1 MASMTG
7 VLDFETIV
15 REQAPLIGRIASTY
29 ERRPAL
35 IEELTQDVL
44 LALYRALP
52 TFRGDASLK
61 TFIARITHNVC
72 VDHVRRA
79 TCRPAEQGDDAL
91 SHMID
96 PSQSAEEVTDLS
108 LARDRLL
115 TAVRNLPV
123 ASRQIV
129 SLHLE
134 GFDNLEIADVLGLTP
149 GNVRVRLHRS
159 KDTLRD
165 MMETGR

>member
-1 MASMTG
+1 MTG
-7 VLDFETIV
+7 VQDFETIV
-15 REQAPLIGRIASTY
+15 REQASMIARIASTY

-35 IEELTQDVL
+35 IEELTQDVF

-52 TFRGDASLK
+52 GFRGDASLR

-79 TCRPAEQGDDAL
+79 TRRPQEHGNDGLDDLVDSEQNIEA
-91 SHMID
+91 
-96 PSQSAEEVTDLS
+96 ATDLS

-115 TAVRNLPV
+115 TAVRTLPLPQ
-123 ASRQIV
+123 RQLI

-134 GFDNLEIADVLGLTP
+134 GFDNRDIAEALGMSA
-149 GNVRVRLHRS
+149 GNVRVRLHRA
-159 KDTLRD
+159 KEILKTK
-165 MMETGR
+165 MEASR